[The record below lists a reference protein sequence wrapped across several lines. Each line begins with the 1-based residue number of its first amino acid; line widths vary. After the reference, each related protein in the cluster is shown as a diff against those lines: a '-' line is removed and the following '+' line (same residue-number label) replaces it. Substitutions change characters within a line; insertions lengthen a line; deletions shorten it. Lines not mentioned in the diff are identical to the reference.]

1 MYVDKCTQKSMVDI
15 TSTCAKKNRDSIIG
29 YRCKRKPVLIEGS
42 LGVKL
47 PIYGKIKQSSPT
59 AEKRSSRV

>member
-1 MYVDKCTQKSMVDI
+1 MYTKINGRHHIYMC
-15 TSTCAKKNRDSIIG
+15 KKNRDSIIG

>member
-15 TSTCAKKNRDSIIG
+15 TSTCAYNNRDSIG

-59 AEKRSSRV
+59 AEKRRSRV

>member
-15 TSTCAKKNRDSIIG
+15 TSTCAKKTDSIIG